1 MSWRLLPVS
10 ETQASNKKWLAM
22 SSAVTTTERAGHSDK
37 QAGPGAQSGRE
48 DSRFPP
54 APGFHLLTATWARLG
69 RSLFLRF
76 VRENAEAHTPFR
88 RKGDLFLGS

>member
-10 ETQASNKKWLAM
+10 ETQVSNKKWLAM
-22 SSAVTTTERAGHSDK
+22 SSAVITTERAGHSDK

-48 DSRFPP
+48 DSRF
-54 APGFHLLTATWARLG
+54 HLLTTTWARLG